1 MISCL
6 FIMCKGDEKN
16 QLRERFRFRVAFSLL
31 VFAGLMLLMLRAGQ
45 TAGTPLVKDI
55 NVLGSSNPQFLTA
68 VDGTLYFS
76 ATDAVNGT
84 ELWKSDGTAAGTV
97 MVKNINVSGSSN
109 PQFLTAVDGTPYFSA
124 TDAVNG
130 TELWKS
136 DGTAAGTVMVKNINP
151 GIDNSNPEN
160 LTEVSGT
167 LYFSATD
174 GVNGTELW
182 KSDGTAAV
190 TENENNTP
198 NGGCFIATAVHALSS
213 GGSRHDRKIIT
224 CHPISDLLEWHHA
237 TTIPDRRPRGAA
249 PCADQ
254 RHREEEDLPGR
265 CGQGEL
271 P

>member
-76 ATDAVNGT
+76 ATDA
-84 ELWKSDGTAAGTV
+84 
-97 MVKNINVSGSSN
+97 
-109 PQFLTAVDGTPYFSA
+109 
-124 TDAVNG
+124 
-130 TELWKS
+130 
-136 DGTAAGTVMVKNINP
+136 
-151 GIDNSNPEN
+151 
-160 LTEVSGT
+160 
-167 LYFSATD
+167 
-174 GVNGTELW
+174 VNGTELW